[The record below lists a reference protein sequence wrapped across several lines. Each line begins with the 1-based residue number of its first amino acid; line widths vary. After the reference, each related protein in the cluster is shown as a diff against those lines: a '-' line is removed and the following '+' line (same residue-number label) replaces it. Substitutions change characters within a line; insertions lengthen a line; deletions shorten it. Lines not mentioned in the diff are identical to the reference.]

1 MLKIYCSL
9 KGEKI
14 FFTLMFIDNLK
25 KKTHLEKY
33 NPIILVP
40 RDYFQMHIEATC
52 RKKKK

>member
-14 FFTLMFIDNLK
+14 FFTLMFIGNLK
-25 KKTHLEKY
+25 KKPWKVQSNHFG
-33 NPIILVP
+33 PG
-40 RDYFQMHIEATC
+40 DYFQMHIEATC